1 LRPEKLPHSVPKGKG
16 KFFRENKYPCSLE
29 EKNILCNILF
39 YPTRVSV
46 LTQSVIFIYLT
57 GGKKLIK
64 TLFYRKEI

>member
-1 LRPEKLPHSVPKGKG
+1 LGTWDKPLTGFKFTQLWAGKTTARES
-16 KFFRENKYPCSLE
+16 FFREIKYPCTLE

-57 GGKKLIK
+57 GGKS
-64 TLFYRKEI
+64 